1 MLTVYYQINVV
12 SFHTIEKQ
20 IQCFGKGSVL
30 DAVATIRELIIMEKN
45 DEILAW
51 YGYGKYVLSNHI
63 KIGLLLHSIHGSLKE
78 KNVISR
84 IFVLLH
90 QWAELML
97 SQWMLGKN
105 LGNIKVY
112 DCQMSQ
118 VLSLTVI
125 DCNITYFTKL
135 GNNVNQTHH
144 YVKIIFSC
152 HSPQL
157 GEWPSELRCCNYNR
171 KVLSSETTKCLTRLR
186 DITSLWCSLWPF
198 G

>member
-1 MLTVYYQINVV
+1 M
-12 SFHTIEKQ
+12 
-20 IQCFGKGSVL
+20 
-30 DAVATIRELIIMEKN
+30 
-45 DEILAW
+45 
-51 YGYGKYVLSNHI
+51 LSNHI